1 MRNRKLLKPKSSPG
15 RESVKHIACAVNEEG
30 LMKIRDLMKFN
41 KIYLGLLLFLTIHTS
56 ANLAEAEDKYTLKI
70 RSSKS

>member
-1 MRNRKLLKPKSSPG
+1 MRS
-15 RESVKHIACAVNEEG
+15 KHTDCAINEED

-41 KIYLGLLLFLTIHTS
+41 KIYLGLLLIVTIHTS

>member
-1 MRNRKLLKPKSSPG
+1 
-15 RESVKHIACAVNEEG
+15 
-30 LMKIRDLMKFN
+30 MKIRDLMKFN
-41 KIYLGLLLFLTIHTS
+41 KIYLGLLLIVTIHTS